1 MDEPLVDAVIA
12 IHDPGRP
19 IARAVRS
26 LTDSGLPIG
35 EGGVRIT
42 VVCHNLPAQPIAQA
56 LGEDLTARVRLV
68 EHPDGIRSP
77 AGPFNAGIAAATGR
91 FVSIMGSDDYL
102 EPGALRAWCDEAGD
116 EADAV
121 IAPQAHANGAK
132 VRTPPVRPFRGG
144 DRDALKDRLF
154 YRTAPLGLIRREA
167 VERLGLMLTEGLAS
181 GEDQEFSARLWV
193 EGRGIR
199 YAARAPRYIVGAD
212 AEARVSMTYRPMHQ
226 DLAFV
231 DGLLDDPWFAG
242 LPGRTRSALAVKI
255 ARVHLFSAMLVRI
268 DGGVW
273 NGDDHAYLAELVER
287 MRERAPGFERSL
299 SIADRRVLDAVVDR
313 DAAVE
318 RIASLSRARRRF
330 GRPSTLLT
338 RHPATLLSVE
348 APLRFIA
355 ASALL

>member
-1 MDEPLVDAVIA
+1 MAEPLVDAVIA

-26 LTDSGLPIG
+26 LIESGLPVG
-35 EGGVRIT
+35 DGGVRIT
-42 VVCHNLPAQPIAQA
+42 VVCHNLPARAVSDA
-56 LGEDLTARVRLV
+56 LGEDLTAHARLI
-68 EHPDGIRSP
+68 EHHDGIHSP
-77 AGPFNAGIAAATGR
+77 AGPFNAGIRAATGR

-102 EPGALRAWCDEAGD
+102 EQGALRAWCDEAG
-116 EADAV
+116 ESAEAV

-132 VRTPPVRPFRGG
+132 VRTPPVRPFRSG

-167 VERLGLMLTEGLAS
+167 VERLGLSLTEGLAS

-193 EGRGIR
+193 EAHGVR

-212 AEARVSMTYRPMHQ
+212 ADVRVSMTTRPMHQ

-231 DGLLDDPWFAG
+231 ERLLDDPWFAG
-242 LPGRTRSALAVKI
+242 LPGRTRNAMAVKI
-255 ARVHLFSAMLVRI
+255 ARVHLFAAMLVRI
-268 DGGVW
+268 ENAAWDHRE
-273 NGDDHAYLAELVER
+273 HAYLAGLVER
-287 MRERAPGFERSL
+287 MRERALGFERSL
-299 SIADRRVLDAVVDR
+299 SIADGRVLDAVVDQGSS
-313 DAAVE
+313 AE
-318 RIASLSRARRRF
+318 LLASLARARRRF

-338 RHPATLLSVE
+338 RHPATLLS
-348 APLRFIA
+348 ADGPLRFIA